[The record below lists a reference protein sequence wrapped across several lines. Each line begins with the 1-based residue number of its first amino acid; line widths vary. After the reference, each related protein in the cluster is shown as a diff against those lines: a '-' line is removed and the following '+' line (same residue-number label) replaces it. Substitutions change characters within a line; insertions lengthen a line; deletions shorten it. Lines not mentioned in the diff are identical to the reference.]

1 MYIFMLM
8 AKVFR
13 PEKFYE
19 NTERKHVRLR
29 IENGMMVGFDIASFT
44 HNATQSLERQRRGRL
59 TP

>member
-1 MYIFMLM
+1 M